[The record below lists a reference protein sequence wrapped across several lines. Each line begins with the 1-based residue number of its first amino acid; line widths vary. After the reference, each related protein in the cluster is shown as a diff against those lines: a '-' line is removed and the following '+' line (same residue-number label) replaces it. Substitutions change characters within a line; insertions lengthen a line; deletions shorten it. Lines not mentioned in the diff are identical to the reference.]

1 MDSVTEFGEPAR
13 NHYPLVDLFRTKGH
27 GIKDRATHDPPLYFR
42 KAPLTLTK
50 TMSLVSVCMLHV
62 LCSVFC

>member
-27 GIKDRATHDPPLYFR
+27 GVKDGATHDPPF
-42 KAPLTLTK
+42 TLER
-50 TMSLVSVCMLHV
+50 CP
-62 LCSVFC
+62 